1 MKNKE
6 KIVKSIS
13 RNSNKDIVIGDSITA
28 NSQTNSATAK
38 QPHGDAQ
45 EKTTDNRK
53 TLGNTLTFVEDKM
66 CGART
71 RVAGRCR
78 KEMGWGT
85 DHFGKGRCRIHG
97 GHNSGA
103 PIRNTNAT
111 THGIYSKYFD
121 PDEVELFNSQSA
133 VEMDLS
139 AEIALIRIELKRCY
153 ERASMQRDLAGG
165 AKGFFQWDK
174 AYRVKEL
181 DVSEEMAESE
191 PPAIK
196 SQFVTRDYGAIADR
210 LYGRLIQLT
219 RQQSQLSS
227 FVPLEESLEIL
238 DFYLSEYEDNVI
250 TAKQVALSLAKFG
263 IKAPSVIEIALK
275 AEIEVEGTGDAE
287 GLSDA
292 ELDAIV
298 DQERAEAEASFE
310 ESMKGRDEIVAS
322 MMAGENIDLETF
334 EDSD

>member
-1 MKNKE
+1 
-6 KIVKSIS
+6 
-13 RNSNKDIVIGDSITA
+13 
-28 NSQTNSATAK
+28 
-38 QPHGDAQ
+38 
-45 EKTTDNRK
+45 
-53 TLGNTLTFVEDKM
+53 M

-111 THGIYSKYFD
+111 THGIYSKYLD
-121 PDEVELFNSQSA
+121 PDEIELFNSQSV

-139 AEIALIRIELKRCY
+139 PEIALIRIELKRCY
-153 ERASMQRDLAGG
+153 ERSAMQRDLAGG
-165 AKGFFQWDK
+165 TKGFFQWEK
-174 AYRVKEL
+174 ADSVKEL
-181 DVSEEMAESE
+181 DINEEMAGSES
-191 PPAIK
+191 PANK
-196 SQFVTRDYGAIADR
+196 SRFTVRDYSAIADR

-238 DFYLSEYEDNVI
+238 DFYLSEYENNII

-263 IKAPSVIEIALK
+263 IKVPSVIEIAFR
-275 AEIEVEGTGDAE
+275 AEIKVEGTGGAE

-298 DQERAEAEASFE
+298 DQERAEAETNFE

-322 MMAGENIDLETF
+322 MMAGENIDLETL
-334 EDSD
+334 ESSE

>member
-1 MKNKE
+1 
-6 KIVKSIS
+6 
-13 RNSNKDIVIGDSITA
+13 
-28 NSQTNSATAK
+28 
-38 QPHGDAQ
+38 
-45 EKTTDNRK
+45 
-53 TLGNTLTFVEDKM
+53 M

-71 RVAGRCR
+71 RVGGRCR

-111 THGIYSKYFD
+111 THGIYSKYLA
-121 PDEVELFNSQSA
+121 PDEIDLFNSQSV

-139 AEIALIRIELKRCY
+139 PEIALIRIELKRCY
-153 ERASMQRDLAGG
+153 ERAAIQRDLVGG
-165 AKGFFQWDK
+165 AQGFFQWDK
-174 AYRVKEL
+174 ADSIKEL
-181 DVSEEMAESE
+181 DISEEMAESE
-191 PPAIK
+191 SPAIK
-196 SQFVTRDYGAIADR
+196 SLFVVRDYAATADR

-219 RQQSQLSS
+219 RQQYQLAS
-227 FVPLEESLEIL
+227 FVPLKESLEIL

-250 TAKQVALSLAKFG
+250 TAEQVAVSLAKLG
-263 IKAPSVIEIALK
+263 IKAPSVIEIVFR

-298 DQERAEAEASFE
+298 DQERAEAEANFE
-310 ESMKGRDEIVAS
+310 ESINSLCVLGSNGV
-322 MMAGENIDLETF
+322 
-334 EDSD
+334 